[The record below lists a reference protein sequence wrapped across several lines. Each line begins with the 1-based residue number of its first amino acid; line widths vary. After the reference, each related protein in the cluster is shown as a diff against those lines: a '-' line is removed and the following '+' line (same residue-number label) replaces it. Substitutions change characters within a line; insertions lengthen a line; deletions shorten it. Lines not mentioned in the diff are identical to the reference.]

1 MRKYLAD
8 EIGDEYKN
16 WKNGNIVLINAPTGS
31 GKTTFIIEKF
41 LARELNQGR
50 KILYL
55 VNRKILREQLEM
67 EIEINANKIL
77 IAANSLQKTISDMI
91 WISTYQEIEQWIL
104 RGEENYLNQFDTVVY
119 DEAHYFY
126 ADSNFNTHTQ
136 LSFDCLLTYFN
147 LKLQIFMSATID
159 NVQLFIK
166 GREDFDKDASKYLL
180 IKNRYREYRLSKDY
194 SFVDWKFFNT
204 QEEMKKIIFS
214 NDSKKQKWL
223 IFVDSKE
230 VGKQLYKEFEN
241 GNNSVAYIDA
251 EYEKDE
257 AGNECVQS
265 IAKHKQFNEN
275 ILIATAVM
283 DNGISIIDEKLR
295 NIVIMADVEETFLQM
310 LGRKRE
316 DNEKITLYFFRRNV
330 EYFQRRL
337 NAAQS
342 ILKLYDKYLNCL
354 THTNV
359 YLGNI
364 CEKMQSN
371 YGGWQQL
378 LYFHSNI
385 FPDCHFQ
392 QTVLNDVLLGSPR
405 KRAEAVK
412 LLYSYR
418 GLLAVN
424 YFSLYKY
431 RKLSDMYSKLISELE
446 NDEDAFIKMQA
457 SWLGASE
464 EEIDAKIINAKN
476 ELNQLHAK
484 SIEQHFSSQFEEKN
498 IIKLQSNENIEMK
511 ETLKK
516 HFLYFA
522 EIGKVEQKDIESLGK
537 NDRPIQPALFNRL
550 MNEAGLPY
558 NMSKNGGALFVIQ
571 KIEK

>member
-55 VNRKILREQLEM
+55 VNRKILKRKLRM

-77 IAANSLQKTISDMI
+77 IAANSLQKTISDII

-104 RGEENYLNQFDTVVY
+104 RGEEYYLNQFDTVVY

-136 LSFDCLLTYFN
+136 LSFDCLLAYFN

-265 IAKHKQFNEN
+265 IAKK
-275 ILIATAVM
+275 
-283 DNGISIIDEKLR
+283 
-295 NIVIMADVEETFLQM
+295 
-310 LGRKRE
+310 GR
-316 DNEKITLYFFRRNV
+316 
-330 EYFQRRL
+330 
-337 NAAQS
+337 
-342 ILKLYDKYLNCL
+342 
-354 THTNV
+354 
-359 YLGNI
+359 
-364 CEKMQSN
+364 
-371 YGGWQQL
+371 
-378 LYFHSNI
+378 
-385 FPDCHFQ
+385 
-392 QTVLNDVLLGSPR
+392 
-405 KRAEAVK
+405 
-412 LLYSYR
+412 
-418 GLLAVN
+418 
-424 YFSLYKY
+424 
-431 RKLSDMYSKLISELE
+431 
-446 NDEDAFIKMQA
+446 
-457 SWLGASE
+457 
-464 EEIDAKIINAKN
+464 
-476 ELNQLHAK
+476 
-484 SIEQHFSSQFEEKN
+484 
-498 IIKLQSNENIEMK
+498 
-511 ETLKK
+511 
-516 HFLYFA
+516 
-522 EIGKVEQKDIESLGK
+522 
-537 NDRPIQPALFNRL
+537 
-550 MNEAGLPY
+550 
-558 NMSKNGGALFVIQ
+558 
-571 KIEK
+571 

>member
-55 VNRKILREQLEM
+55 VNRKILKEQLQM
-67 EIEINANKIL
+67 EIEIKANKIL
-77 IAANSLQKTISDMI
+77 IAANSLQKTISDLI

-104 RGEENYLNQFDTVVY
+104 RGEEYYLNQFDTVVY

-136 LSFDCLLTYFN
+136 LSFDCLLAYFN

-180 IKNRYREYRLSKDY
+180 IKNRYYEYRLSKDY

-295 NIVIMADVEETFLQM
+295 NI
-310 LGRKRE
+310 
-316 DNEKITLYFFRRNV
+316 

-342 ILKLYDKYLNCL
+342 ILELYDKHLNCL
-354 THTNV
+354 TYTKF
-359 YLGNI
+359 YQGNI
-364 CEKMQSN
+364 CKQMQSN

-405 KRAEAVK
+405 KQAEAVK

-431 RKLSDMYSKLISELE
+431 RKLSDMYNKLISKLE

-484 SIEQHFSSQFEEKN
+484 SIDQHFSSQFEEKN

-522 EIGKVEQKDIESLGK
+522 EMGKVEQKYIEALGK
-537 NDRPIQPALFNRL
+537 NDRPIQPTLFNRL
-550 MNEAGLPY
+550 MNAAGLPY
-558 NMSKNGGALFVIQ
+558 DMSKIGGALFVIQ